1 MKWLAEFELAK
12 TAARNAGGHL
22 AGLLRGQKTV
32 LSSVGRDIK
41 LQADRDAEAIILEL
55 LAQSE
60 YPVLAE
66 ESGEHGAVGDSPF
79 WVVDPLDGTL
89 NFSRGLPL
97 NCVSIALC
105 RGNEPL
111 LGVVSDF
118 NRDECY
124 AGVVGEGAWL
134 NDAPVTVSGVGEC
147 GKAILATGFPVN
159 RDFGS
164 ASLTAFVAQVVRF
177 KKVRLFGSAALSLAF
192 VACGRV
198 DAYAED
204 DIMFWDVAAGAAL
217 VKAAGGYVDVSD
229 SESVKWGKVVRCA
242 SNAAVWNIGE

>member
-1 MKWLAEFELAK
+1 MRWEGEFELAK
-12 TAARNAGGHL
+12 TVARKAGDHL
-22 AGLLRGQKTV
+22 AGLLKEHRTV
-32 LSSVGRDIK
+32 LSNVGRDIK
-41 LQADRDAEAIILEL
+41 LQADRDSEAIILEL

-60 YPVLAE
+60 YPALAE
-66 ESGEHGAVGDSPF
+66 ESGEHGIVDGSPF
-79 WVVDPLDGTL
+79 WVIDPLDGTL
-89 NFSRGLPL
+89 NFSRGMPL
-97 NCVSIALC
+97 NCVSVALC
-105 RGNEPL
+105 QGNEPL
-111 LGVVSDF
+111 LGVIRDF

-134 NDAPVTVSGVGEC
+134 NDAPMGVSGVKEC

-164 ASLTAFVAQVVRF
+164 ESLTGFVDQVRRF

-217 VKAAGGYVDVSD
+217 VKAAGGYVGVSD
-229 SESVKWGKVVRCA
+229 SESVKWGRVVRCA
-242 SNAAVWNIGE
+242 SNAAIWNNGE